1 MNQDLCY
8 SIFDFDDQN
17 KCFLNSQR
25 DAREKMSY
33 SNAVYW
39 DTLLRFDVHCKVI
52 SLTKEKKAEIIQS
65 TKASLDSIMQ
75 NFSQFKYS
83 INWK

>member
-1 MNQDLCY
+1 MNQDLGY

-17 KCFLNSQR
+17 KCFLNTQR

-33 SNAVYW
+33 SDAVYW
-39 DTLLRFDVHCKVI
+39 DTLIRFDVHCKVI
-52 SLTKEKKAEIIQS
+52 SLTKEKKTEIIQS

-75 NFSQFKYS
+75 NFPQFKYS
-83 INWK
+83 IDWK